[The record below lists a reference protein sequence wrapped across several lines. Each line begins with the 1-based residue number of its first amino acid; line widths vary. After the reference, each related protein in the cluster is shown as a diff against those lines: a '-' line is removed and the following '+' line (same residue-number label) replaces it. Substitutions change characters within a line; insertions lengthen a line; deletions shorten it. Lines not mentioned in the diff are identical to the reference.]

1 MVILGNVMATAWQ
14 YHVNSMT
21 IALQYHGNNM
31 ASMVIAHSVDWPML
45 LLVQVGRAMEPAADA
60 ARMEALAA
68 PQASPDNVDSDPLT
82 GKYIVQHKKSTGTV
96 QMAASCAG

>member
-1 MVILGNVMATAWQ
+1 MA
-14 YHVNSMT
+14 
-21 IALQYHGNNM
+21 I
-31 ASMVIAHSVDWPML
+31 DWPML
-45 LLVQVGRAMEPAADA
+45 PLAQVGRAIRFEWMEPAADA